1 MPAPR
6 TPAPQGAS
14 RTVLFVLLLGVLCAV
29 ATGLELRLFG
39 TPFSWPFIAL
49 LIYFPLVSGL
59 LLLWQER
66 AMVADLR
73 HFIHRFMLG
82 LVVKLLGSLVLLAIL
97 IHFSPKSALSPLVVT
112 FTLLYFIWL
121 GFSTGRLGIRL
132 RRPSTPAA

>member
-14 RTVLFVLLLGVLCAV
+14 RTVLFVLLLGILCAAVTGV
-29 ATGLELRLFG
+29 ALHAFG

-49 LIYFPLVSGL
+49 LIYFPVVSGV

-66 AMVADLR
+66 AMLADLR

-97 IHFSPKSALSPLVVT
+97 IHFSPKSDLSPLVVT

-121 GFSTGRLGIRL
+121 GVSTGRLGLRL
-132 RRPSTPAA
+132 RRSPTPAA